1 MRCLAQPGVAKMME
15 PSFAKWLGKLLDD
28 EVRFILVGGL
38 AVTLHGYVRLT
49 EDIDILIDPGEDNVA
64 RLIQSLGQFGEGFG
78 GDLQP
83 SDFTSEPGA
92 IRIVEESES
101 AVLDI
106 FTQLAGLSFGDLV
119 DGTETSEIQGRL
131 FHYAS
136 KSQLIRIKSGSHREK
151 DQLDVSALKQLIRD
165 PGAFE

>member
-1 MRCLAQPGVAKMME
+1 MHFWAHPGVVKMME

-49 EDIDILIDPGEDNVA
+49 EDIDILIDLEEDNVA
-64 RLIQSLGQFGEGFG
+64 KLIRSLGEFGEGFG
-78 GDLQP
+78 GDLQS

-101 AVLDI
+101 AALDI

-119 DGTETSEIQGRL
+119 HETETSQIQGRP

-165 PGAFE
+165 PRAFD